1 MDTRKAVKT
10 YHRNLAIVLAII
22 VAIFAAIP
30 LVVDKPY
37 IINIF
42 VLTFYMSTLSMAW
55 NILGGITGQNSLGLA
70 AYMGLGAY
78 VCCLVVTKTGMNPW
92 VAAVL
97 DMLVVGVVAGVIF
110 FPSLILRGPYFTLV
124 SIAFAESI
132 RQFIINSEFFGRA
145 SGVGLPFGKDSF
157 AQFRFTSKVP
167 YYYIGFIMMVGVYL
181 IMKKIGR
188 SKLGFALRTI
198 REDEDAAAAIGINPT
213 KYKVIAVVISA
224 IIAGLVG
231 FFYVSYIRYIDP
243 DIMIQSK
250 STEIVLPAVVGGAA
264 YIEGPLIGGL
274 IMTHGDNN
282 GLVLPPKIAPIQVI
296 VLPVAMHKAGVLE
309 KASELKDRLVKAGL
323 RVKLDDSDNSMGWK
337 CAQYEMKGV
346 PVRVEIGP
354 RDIEAGQCVLV
365 RRNDGE
371 KTVVPLENLEAAVSE
386 QLALVQK
393 GMFEKAKQ
401 NLDNHIYEAHSL
413 EEAKQLQAEHG
424 GFIKTMW
431 CGELECELK
440 MKEEG
445 GMSSRCMPLKQEHLG
460 DTCPICGKP
469 ARKMIYWGIAY

>member
-243 DIMIQSK
+243 FDITFTDKNNQRVSPFQTSWGV
-250 STEIVLPAVVGGAA
+250 STR
-264 YIEGPLIGGL
+264 LIGGL
-274 IMTHGDNN
+274 IMIPLSELLRANFAAI
-282 GLVLPPKIAPIQVI
+282 LPGINMLMYAI
-296 VLPVAMHKAGVLE
+296 VLIVVIRFRPSGILGWYMNSKVKTFIDEKILKKPSLDVLE
-309 KASELKDRLVKAGL
+309 EYELMAD
-323 RVKLDDSDNSMGWK
+323 
-337 CAQYEMKGV
+337 KG
-346 PVRVEIGP
+346 
-354 RDIEAGQCVLV
+354 
-365 RRNDGE
+365 
-371 KTVVPLENLEAAVSE
+371 
-386 QLALVQK
+386 
-393 GMFEKAKQ
+393 
-401 NLDNHIYEAHSL
+401 
-413 EEAKQLQAEHG
+413 
-424 GFIKTMW
+424 
-431 CGELECELK
+431 
-440 MKEEG
+440 
-445 GMSSRCMPLKQEHLG
+445 
-460 DTCPICGKP
+460 GK
-469 ARKMIYWGIAY
+469 

>member
-110 FPSLILRGPYFTLV
+110 FPSLILARPLLHAGVHRVCLSPSV
-124 SIAFAESI
+124 SSSSTRSFSAAHPVWACPSA
-132 RQFIINSEFFGRA
+132 RTPLRSSA
-145 SGVGLPFGKDSF
+145 LP
-157 AQFRFTSKVP
+157 ARCRTTTS
-167 YYYIGFIMMVGVYL
+167 GFIMMVGVYL

-274 IMTHGDNN
+274 IMIPLSELLRANFAAI
-282 GLVLPPKIAPIQVI
+282 LPGINMLMYAI
-296 VLPVAMHKAGVLE
+296 VLIVVIQASVRPVFWAG
-309 KASELKDRLVKAGL
+309 
-323 RVKLDDSDNSMGWK
+323 
-337 CAQYEMKGV
+337 
-346 PVRVEIGP
+346 
-354 RDIEAGQCVLV
+354 
-365 RRNDGE
+365 
-371 KTVVPLENLEAAVSE
+371 T
-386 QLALVQK
+386 
-393 GMFEKAKQ
+393 
-401 NLDNHIYEAHSL
+401 
-413 EEAKQLQAEHG
+413 
-424 GFIKTMW
+424 
-431 CGELECELK
+431 
-440 MKEEG
+440 
-445 GMSSRCMPLKQEHLG
+445 
-460 DTCPICGKP
+460 
-469 ARKMIYWGIAY
+469 

>member
-1 MDTRKAVKT
+1 MKHLILIGLPGSGKTTVGRLAAERLGLPFSDCDTLIETETGLR
-10 YHRNLAIVLAII
+10 IP
-22 VAIFAAIP
+22 AIFAQQGESGFRAVESRILAALLREDTRVIATGGGAPTIP
-30 LVVDKPY
+30 ANKDLLRQNGRIY
-37 IINIF
+37 W
-42 VLTFYMSTLSMAW
+42 LTRALEALPTDGRPLSA
-55 NILGGITGQNSLGLA
+55 GGIET
-70 AYMGLGAY
+70 
-78 VCCLVVTKTGMNPW
+78 
-92 VAAVL
+92 
-97 DMLVVGVVAGVIF
+97 
-110 FPSLILRGPYFTLV
+110 LRRLFDERKSCY
-124 SIAFAESI
+124 ADFAEHDLCIPVVKGRKTDKEKFAGAEATYTIEAMMKDGKALQSGT
-132 RQFIINSEFFGRA
+132 SHYFGDKFSRA
-145 SGVGLPFGKDSF
+145 YDVTFTGRDNKLQYPF
-157 AQFRFTSKVP
+157 QTSWGSTTRM
-167 YYYIGFIMMVGVYL
+167 IGAVIM
-181 IMKKIGR
+181 
-188 SKLGFALRTI
+188 A
-198 REDEDAAAAIGINPT
+198 
-213 KYKVIAVVISA
+213 
-224 IIAGLVG
+224 
-231 FFYVSYIRYIDP
+231 
-243 DIMIQSK
+243 
-250 STEIVLPAVVGGAA
+250 
-264 YIEGPLIGGL
+264 
-274 IMTHGDNN
+274 HGDNN

-371 KTVVPLENLEAAVSE
+371 KTIVALENLEAAVQE
-386 QLALVQK
+386 QLELVQK

>member
-145 SGVGLPFGKDSF
+145 SGVGLPCGQDSF

-167 YYYIGFIMMVGVYL
+167 YYYI
-181 IMKKIGR
+181 
-188 SKLGFALRTI
+188 
-198 REDEDAAAAIGINPT
+198 DEDAAAAIGINPT

-274 IMTHGDNN
+274 IMIPLSELLRANFAAI
-282 GLVLPPKIAPIQVI
+282 LPGINMLMYAI
-296 VLPVAMHKAGVLE
+296 VLIVVIRFRPSGILGWYMNSKVKTFIDEKILKKPSLDVLE
-309 KASELKDRLVKAGL
+309 EYELMAD
-323 RVKLDDSDNSMGWK
+323 
-337 CAQYEMKGV
+337 KG
-346 PVRVEIGP
+346 
-354 RDIEAGQCVLV
+354 
-365 RRNDGE
+365 
-371 KTVVPLENLEAAVSE
+371 
-386 QLALVQK
+386 
-393 GMFEKAKQ
+393 
-401 NLDNHIYEAHSL
+401 
-413 EEAKQLQAEHG
+413 
-424 GFIKTMW
+424 
-431 CGELECELK
+431 
-440 MKEEG
+440 
-445 GMSSRCMPLKQEHLG
+445 
-460 DTCPICGKP
+460 GK
-469 ARKMIYWGIAY
+469 

>member
-213 KYKVIAVVISA
+213 KYKVIAVV
-224 IIAGLVG
+224 
-231 FFYVSYIRYIDP
+231 
-243 DIMIQSK
+243 
-250 STEIVLPAVVGGAA
+250 LPAVVGGAA

-274 IMTHGDNN
+274 IMIPLSELLRANFAAI
-282 GLVLPPKIAPIQVI
+282 LPGINMLMYAI
-296 VLPVAMHKAGVLE
+296 VLIVVIRFRPSGILGWYMNSKVKTFIDEKILKKPSLDVLE
-309 KASELKDRLVKAGL
+309 EYELMAD
-323 RVKLDDSDNSMGWK
+323 
-337 CAQYEMKGV
+337 KG
-346 PVRVEIGP
+346 
-354 RDIEAGQCVLV
+354 
-365 RRNDGE
+365 
-371 KTVVPLENLEAAVSE
+371 
-386 QLALVQK
+386 
-393 GMFEKAKQ
+393 
-401 NLDNHIYEAHSL
+401 
-413 EEAKQLQAEHG
+413 
-424 GFIKTMW
+424 
-431 CGELECELK
+431 
-440 MKEEG
+440 
-445 GMSSRCMPLKQEHLG
+445 
-460 DTCPICGKP
+460 GK
-469 ARKMIYWGIAY
+469 

>member
-1 MDTRKAVKT
+1 MEVFLQALVNGILLGGFYSLMGMGQNIIFGVMNIVNFCHGEMLMVGMYIT
-10 YHRNLAIVLAII
+10 YVLYTYCEVDPYAALPI
-22 VAIFAAIP
+22 VAVLMFDQGALIQSTLITPSLKTKSFTNLLFLTVGLSLLLTNGALVIFGSTYYKIITPYAQTYIPLGPVTIALPRLISFLILIVVAIP
-30 LVVDKPY
+30 LFVTKPY
-37 IINIF
+37 VINIF

-78 VCCLVVTKTGMNPW
+78 VCCLVVTKLGLSPW
-92 VAAVL
+92 VAALL
-97 DMLVVGVVAGVIF
+97 DMAVVGVVAGVIF

-167 YYYIGFIMMVGVYL
+167 YYYVGFIMMVGVYL

-213 KYKVIAVVISA
+213 KYKVIAVIISA
-224 IIAGLVG
+224 VIAGMVG

-243 DIMIQSK
+243 DIMIQAK

-274 IMTHGDNN
+274 IMIPLSELLRANFAAILPGINM
-282 GLVLPPKIAPIQVI
+282 LMYAVVLIVVIRFRPAGILGWYMNSKCKTFIDEKILKKPS
-296 VLPVAMHKAGVLE
+296 LDVLE
-309 KASELKDRLVKAGL
+309 EYELMADK
-323 RVKLDDSDNSMGWK
+323 GWK
-337 CAQYEMKGV
+337 
-346 PVRVEIGP
+346 
-354 RDIEAGQCVLV
+354 
-365 RRNDGE
+365 
-371 KTVVPLENLEAAVSE
+371 
-386 QLALVQK
+386 
-393 GMFEKAKQ
+393 
-401 NLDNHIYEAHSL
+401 
-413 EEAKQLQAEHG
+413 
-424 GFIKTMW
+424 
-431 CGELECELK
+431 
-440 MKEEG
+440 
-445 GMSSRCMPLKQEHLG
+445 
-460 DTCPICGKP
+460 
-469 ARKMIYWGIAY
+469 